1 LTQSLFGYEPV
12 VVIDGG
18 LSTALEL
25 LGADVSGSLWT
36 AQTVV
41 DNPAILERAHRSFV
55 EAGSQIIATA
65 SYQCGQSQFESCG
78 LTPAQSRQALLDTTL
93 IARRAV
99 AGTNT
104 LVAASI
110 GPFGACLA
118 DGSEYTGRY
127 DVEWSDVEDYHRHK
141 LNILVDSGADLIAVE
156 TIPLADEARLIAEI
170 LQECGSPP
178 AWFSFGFADSAVTY
192 GGNTVS
198 QAVAS
203 VVDYDN
209 LVGVGINCTGPVYV
223 EGLLLA
229 MGQLAPITA
238 FVVYPNHGREWDA
251 IGRCWIGSGES
262 IPSTAELT
270 RWVQLGAKFIGGC
283 CGVGPDQIAELARR
297 SRHLN

>member
-1 LTQSLFGYEPV
+1 M

-209 LVGVGINCTGPVYV
+209 LVGVGINCTRPDYV
-223 EGLLLA
+223 EGLLSA
-229 MGQLAPITA
+229 MGQLAPTAA
-238 FVVYPNHGREWDA
+238 FVVYPNHGRAWDA

-283 CGVGPDQIAELARR
+283 CGVGPDEIAELARR
-297 SRHLN
+297 SRHLD

>member
-1 LTQSLFGYEPV
+1 MTQSLFGYEPV

-18 LSTALEL
+18 LSTALEI
-25 LGADVSGSLWT
+25 LGADVSGPLWT
-36 AQTVV
+36 AQTIV
-41 DNPAILERAHRSFV
+41 DNPALLERAHRSFV

-209 LVGVGINCTGPVYV
+209 LVGVGINCTRPVYV

-229 MGQLAPITA
+229 MGQLAPATA
-238 FVVYPNHGREWDA
+238 FVVYPNHGRAWDA

-283 CGVGPDQIAELARR
+283 CGVGPDEIAELARR
-297 SRHLN
+297 SRHLD

>member
-1 LTQSLFGYEPV
+1 MTQSLFGYEPV

-18 LSTALEL
+18 LSTALEI
-25 LGADVSGSLWT
+25 LGADVSGPLWT
-36 AQTVV
+36 AQTIV
-41 DNPAILERAHRSFV
+41 DNPALLERAHRSFV

-127 DVEWSDVEDYHRHK
+127 DVEWSEVEDYHRHK
-141 LNILVDSGADLIAVE
+141 LNILVDSGADLVAVE

-209 LVGVGINCTGPVYV
+209 LVGVGINCTRPVYV

-229 MGQLAPITA
+229 MGQLAPATA
-238 FVVYPNHGREWDA
+238 FVVYPNHGRAWDA

>member
-1 LTQSLFGYEPV
+1 MTQSLFGYEPV

-18 LSTALEL
+18 LSTALEI
-25 LGADVSGSLWT
+25 LGADVSGPLWT
-36 AQTVV
+36 AQTIV
-41 DNPAILERAHRSFV
+41 DNPALLERAHRSFV

-127 DVEWSDVEDYHRHK
+127 DVEWSEVEDYHRHK

-209 LVGVGINCTGPVYV
+209 LVGVGINCTRPVYV

-229 MGQLAPITA
+229 MGQLAPATA
-238 FVVYPNHGREWDA
+238 FVVYPNHGRAWDA

>member
-1 LTQSLFGYEPV
+1 MTQSLFGYEPV

-18 LSTALEL
+18 LSTALEI
-25 LGADVSGSLWT
+25 LGADVSGPLWT
-36 AQTVV
+36 AQTIV
-41 DNPAILERAHRSFV
+41 DNPALLERAHRSFV

-209 LVGVGINCTGPVYV
+209 LVGVGINCTRPVYV
-223 EGLLLA
+223 EELLLA
-229 MGQLAPITA
+229 MGQLAPTTS

>member
-1 LTQSLFGYEPV
+1 MTQSLFAHEPV

-36 AQTVV
+36 AWTVV
-41 DNPAILERAHRSFV
+41 DNPALLERAHRSFV

-65 SYQCGQSQFESCG
+65 SYQCGHSQFESCG
-78 LTPAQSRQALLDTTL
+78 LTPAQSRQALLNTTL

-178 AWFSFGFADSAVTY
+178 AWFSFGFADGAVTY
-192 GGNTVS
+192 GGDTVA
-198 QAVAS
+198 QAVTS

-209 LVGVGINCTGPVYV
+209 LVGVGINCTHPNYV
-223 EGLLLA
+223 EGLLRA
-229 MGQLAPITA
+229 MGQLAPTTA

-251 IGRCWIGSGES
+251 VGRCWIGSGEL

-283 CGVGPDQIAELARR
+283 CGVGPDEIAELARR
-297 SRHLN
+297 SRHLD

>member
-1 LTQSLFGYEPV
+1 M
-12 VVIDGG
+12 
-18 LSTALEL
+18 
-25 LGADVSGSLWT
+25 SGSLWT

-41 DNPAILERAHRSFV
+41 DNPALLERAHRSFV

-78 LTPAQSRQALLDTTL
+78 LTPVQSRQALLDTTL

-178 AWFSFGFADSAVTY
+178 AWFSFGFADSALTY
-192 GGNTVS
+192 GGDTVAA
-198 QAVAS
+198 AVMS
-203 VVDYDN
+203 VVGYDN
-209 LVGVGINCTGPVYV
+209 LIGVGINCTRPDYV

-229 MGQLAPITA
+229 MGQLAPTTA
-238 FVVYPNHGREWDA
+238 FVVYPNHGRAWDA
-251 IGRCWIGSGES
+251 IGRCWMGSGES
-262 IPSTAELT
+262 IPSTADLT

-283 CGVGPDQIAELARR
+283 CGVGPDEIAELARR
-297 SRHLN
+297 SRHLD

>member
-1 LTQSLFGYEPV
+1 M

-18 LSTALEL
+18 LSTALEI
-25 LGADVSGSLWT
+25 LGADVSGPLWT
-36 AQTVV
+36 AQTIV
-41 DNPAILERAHRSFV
+41 DNPALLERAHRSFV

-127 DVEWSDVEDYHRHK
+127 DVEWSEVEDYHRHK
-141 LNILVDSGADLIAVE
+141 LNILVDSGADLVAVE

-209 LVGVGINCTGPVYV
+209 LVGVGINCTRPVYV
-223 EGLLLA
+223 EELLLA
-229 MGQLAPITA
+229 MGQLAPTTS
-238 FVVYPNHGREWDA
+238 FVVYPNHGSEWDA

-283 CGVGPDQIAELARR
+283 CGVGPDGIAELARR
-297 SRHLN
+297 SRHLD

>member
-1 LTQSLFGYEPV
+1 MTQSLFGYEPV

-18 LSTALEL
+18 LSTALEI
-25 LGADVSGSLWT
+25 LGADVSGPLWT
-36 AQTVV
+36 AQTIV
-41 DNPAILERAHRSFV
+41 DNPALLERAHRSFV

-209 LVGVGINCTGPVYV
+209 LVGVGINCTRPVYV

-229 MGQLAPITA
+229 MGQLAPATA
-238 FVVYPNHGREWDA
+238 FVVYPNHGRAWDA

>member
-1 LTQSLFGYEPV
+1 MTQSLFGYEPV

-18 LSTALEL
+18 LSTALEI
-25 LGADVSGSLWT
+25 LGADVSGPLWT
-36 AQTVV
+36 AQTIV
-41 DNPAILERAHRSFV
+41 DNPALLERAHRSFV

-209 LVGVGINCTGPVYV
+209 LVGVGINCTRPVYV

-229 MGQLAPITA
+229 MGQLAPATA
-238 FVVYPNHGREWDA
+238 FVVYPNHGRAWDA

-283 CGVGPDQIAELARR
+283 CGVGPDEIAELARR

>member
-1 LTQSLFGYEPV
+1 MTQSLFGHEPV

-192 GGNTVS
+192 GGNTVP

-209 LVGVGINCTGPVYV
+209 LVGVGINCTRPDYV
-223 EGLLLA
+223 EGLLSA
-229 MGQLAPITA
+229 MGQLAPTAA

-283 CGVGPDQIAELARR
+283 CGVGPDEIAELARR
-297 SRHLN
+297 SRHLD

>member
-1 LTQSLFGYEPV
+1 M

-41 DNPAILERAHRSFV
+41 DNPALLERAHRSFV

-65 SYQCGQSQFESCG
+65 SYQCGQGQFESCG

-209 LVGVGINCTGPVYV
+209 LVGVGINCTRPVYV
-223 EGLLLA
+223 EELLLA
-229 MGQLAPITA
+229 MGQLAPTTS

-283 CGVGPDQIAELARR
+283 CGVGPDEIAELARR
-297 SRHLN
+297 SRHLD